1 MISAYDMGEPSLYSV
16 ATILVNVHQVVT
28 VPPNTGVGFQDLQN
42 VIQVFENT
50 PQVGLKIR
58 LIFYETKR
66 ALSNYLRKNCL
77 HLKGPN

>member
-66 ALSNYLRKNCL
+66 ALSNYFEEKWLASQR
-77 HLKGPN
+77 P

>member
-28 VPPNTGVGFQDLQN
+28 VAPNTGVGFQDLQN

-50 PQVGLKIR
+50 PQVGLIG
-58 LIFYETKR
+58 LIFNETHR
-66 ALSNYLRKNCL
+66 ALSKYFEEKWLASHR
-77 HLKGPN
+77 P